1 MKRMSNNPFLNEQ
14 SKLDKIQ
21 FWLSRTT
28 ESFDDWDFNGNELLI
43 LKNGKV
49 LEYFDE
55 ETIITILRDLDET
68 A

>member
-55 ETIITILRDLDET
+55 ETINTILRDLDET

>member
-1 MKRMSNNPFLNEQ
+1 MKRMSNNLFLNEQ

-28 ESFDDWDFNGNELLI
+28 ESFDDWDFNGNELFI